1 MPNLL
6 PSFAGTVSANVAWTI
21 DYVRWHAQLGADAAE
36 LTATG
41 SDYSLVQLENL
52 VGTTLTIQDAGEVIW
67 CGVVDRVEVELC
79 GCSMVVDIGQ
89 LANCVIAKYSFIS
102 DNQNDRTKTRYTEF
116 ACDEESV
123 ARYGRHEYL
132 LEIGEAT
139 TAQAIAR
146 RDGYLAANK
155 WPVRSYELG
164 SGKARKATVHAIGYG
179 QTLCWQLYRPGM
191 GYAGNTETGDQSLR
205 FGRLNYERL
214 AQPFTAVGT
223 LPWQASYL
231 SVRPRKRNNPGD
243 SMTVALHGDGGG
255 VPGVAL
261 AVVTVPNAEV
271 PTAYDW
277 VEYAIS
283 PVTLTPGQQYW
294 VVLGRTGAL
303 NESDHYRAQY
313 SEVNLGDGELYT
325 WTGVAAASTGGV
337 WLRFAEADLLF
348 RVIGQPTTQ
357 AVIEDLLAAA
367 TYLDP
372 DCTIEYAFDTALLA
386 LPQWEDEYR
395 AVCDLLEEIMATGL
409 TDGRRLLATIDCNAC
424 IRLYPQPAETDPAGS
439 IDCDNTIYNTTG
451 SRVSKARNRAG
462 RWYSLRDQHF
472 GADARIWAER
482 YTYRPCEDSGEI
494 EQT

>member
-6 PSFAGTVSANVAWTI
+6 PSFAGEVSANVAWMI
-21 DYVRWHAQLGADAAE
+21 DYLRWHAQLGADAAE

-41 SDYSLVQLENL
+41 SDYSLVQLEQL

-67 CGVVDRVEVELC
+67 CGVVDRVEVDLC

-89 LANCVIAKYSFIS
+89 LANCVIVKYSFIS
-102 DNQNDRTKTRYTEF
+102 DNQNDRMKVRYTEF
-116 ACDEESV
+116 ACDAESV
-123 ARYGRHEYL
+123 ARYGRQEYL

-139 TAQAIAR
+139 TEQAVAR

-155 WPVRSYELG
+155 WPVRSYELN
-164 SGKARKATVHAIGYG
+164 SGTRRQATVHAIGYG
-179 QTLCWQLYRPGM
+179 QTLCWQIYRPGM
-191 GYAGNTETGDQSLR
+191 GYAGNTENGDQSLR
-205 FGRLNYERL
+205 FGRLNFERL

-231 SVRPRKRNNPGD
+231 SARPRKRNNPGD
-243 SMTVALHGDGGG
+243 SMTVALHGAGGG
-255 VPGVAL
+255 VPGAAL

-271 PTAYDW
+271 PTSYDW
-277 VEYAIS
+277 VEYAIT

-294 VVLGRTGAL
+294 FVLGRTGAL
-303 NESDHYRAQY
+303 NEQDHYRAQY

-325 WTGVAAASTGGV
+325 WTGVV

-372 DCTIEYAFDTALLA
+372 DCAIEYAFDTTLLA

-395 AVCDLLEEIMATGL
+395 AVCDLLDEIMATGL
-409 TDGRRLLATIDCNAC
+409 TDGRRLLATIDCNQC
-424 IRLYPQPAETDPAGS
+424 VRFYPQPAETDPAGAV
-439 IDCDNTIYNTTG
+439 DCDNTIYNTTG
-451 SRVSKARNRAG
+451 SRLSKARNRAG
-462 RWYSLRDQHF
+462 QWYNLRDQHF

>member
-1 MPNLL
+1 MMTLL
-6 PSFAGTVSANVAWTI
+6 PSFAGDVSANVAWTI

-41 SDYSLVQLENL
+41 ADYGLVQLEQL

-89 LANCVIAKYSFIS
+89 LANCVIVKYSFIS
-102 DNQNDRTKTRYTEF
+102 DNQNDRTKVRYTEF
-116 ACDEESV
+116 ACDAESV

-164 SGKARKATVHAIGYG
+164 SGKVRKATVHAIGYG

-191 GYAGNTETGDQSLR
+191 GYAGNTETGDQSVR
-205 FGRLNYERL
+205 FGRLGFERL
-214 AQPFTAVGT
+214 AQPFTALGT

-231 SVRPRKRNNPGD
+231 SARPRKRNNPGD

-255 VPGVAL
+255 VPGAVLAL
-261 AVVTVPNAEV
+261 VTVPNAEV
-271 PTAYDW
+271 PTSYDW
-277 VEYAIS
+277 VEYAIT
-283 PVTLTPGQQYW
+283 PVTLTPGQPYW
-294 VVLGRTGAL
+294 FVLARTGAT
-303 NESDHYRAQY
+303 NESNHYRAQY
-313 SEVNLGDGELYT
+313 SEVNFGDGELRT
-325 WTGVAAASTGGV
+325 WTGMN
-337 WLRFAEADLLF
+337 WIQLAEADLLF
-348 RVIGQPTTQ
+348 RVIGQPLTQ
-357 AVIEDLLAAA
+357 AVIADLLAAA
-367 TYLDP
+367 IYLDP
-372 DCTIEYAFDTALLA
+372 DCAIEYDFDTTLLA

-395 AVCDLLEEIMATGL
+395 AVCDLLAEIMATGL
-409 TDGRRLLATIDCNAC
+409 TDGRRLLATIDCNQC
-424 IRLYPQPAETDPAGS
+424 IRFYPQPAESDPAGAV
-439 IDCDNTIYNTTG
+439 DCDNTIYNTTG
-451 SRVSKARNRAG
+451 SRLSKARNRAG
-462 RWYSLRDQHF
+462 QWYSLRDQHF
-472 GADARIWAER
+472 GRDARIWAER